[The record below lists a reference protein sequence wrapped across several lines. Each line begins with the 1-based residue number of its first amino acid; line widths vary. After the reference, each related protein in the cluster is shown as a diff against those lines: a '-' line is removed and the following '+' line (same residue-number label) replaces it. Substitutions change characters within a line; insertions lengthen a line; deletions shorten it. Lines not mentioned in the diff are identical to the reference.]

1 MKTVRLFDI
10 DSHLS
15 SFSASVLS
23 CERSETG
30 YDVILDKTAFFP
42 EGGGQAADTGIISDS
57 KVLDVHEIDGVI
69 HHYCLSPVEL
79 GEVYCSIDWT
89 LRFSRMQNHSGEHV
103 FSGIINRLTGFEN
116 VGFHMG
122 DEYMT
127 IDFSGEIDKE
137 TLKNAELLANE
148 AIYANGKIICTYPAA
163 NELKNINYRSKLDL
177 TDNVRIVD
185 IEGVDVCACCAP
197 HVSNTGEIGIIKV
210 LGDMR
215 HRGGTRVFLACGKLA
230 LNDYITIKDE
240 AAVIGELLSVK
251 HNEISDAVIKLN
263 TDYLSSKSALI
274 NEKKKY
280 AKLLSKSA
288 EMIDGD
294 AFVFDSGLSMD
305 DLREVVNNCLNNS
318 VRFSAAFSGDD
329 IEGYTYV
336 IGSRNIALNA
346 ISKQL
351 NAQLN
356 GRGGGRPDM
365 IQGTFKASKTE
376 IIEALYSID
385 K

>member
-10 DSHLS
+10 DSHIS
-15 SFSASVLS
+15 SFTASVLS
-23 CERSETG
+23 CQLGEKE
-30 YDVILDKTAFFP
+30 YDVVLDKSAFFP
-42 EGGGQAADTGIISDS
+42 EGGGQAADTGIIAETR
-57 KVLDVHEIDGVI
+57 VLDVQEIDGVI
-69 HHYCLSPVEL
+69 HHYCDGSVEL
-79 GEVYCSIDWT
+79 GEVECTIDWPQ
-89 LRFSRMQNHSGEHV
+89 RFARMQNHSGEHI
-103 FSGIINRLTGFEN
+103 FSGIIHSLTGFNN
-116 VGFHMG
+116 VGFHLS

-127 IDFSGEIDKE
+127 IDFSGEIE
-137 TLKNAELLANE
+137 MEILKKAELLANE
-148 AIYANGKIICTYPAA
+148 AVYANNKVKCFYPAVDD
-163 NELKNINYRSKLDL
+163 LKNINYRSKLDL

-185 IEGVDVCACCAP
+185 IEGIDICACCAP

-251 HNEISDAVIKLN
+251 HYEISDAVNKLN
-263 TDYLSSKSALI
+263 TDYLLSKSDLI
-274 NEKKKY
+274 REKKKY

-288 EMIDGD
+288 EIINGN
-294 AFVFDSGLSMD
+294 ALIFDSGLSMD
-305 DLREVVNNCLNNS
+305 DLREIVNNCLSNAD
-318 VRFSAAFSGDD
+318 RLSAAFSGDD

-336 IGSRNIALNA
+336 IGSRKIALNV

-365 IQGTFKASKTE
+365 IQGAFKASKSE
-376 IIEALYSID
+376 IIEALKSID
-385 K
+385 